1 MAPLVMMTCTGF
13 SGYAVLLT
21 VAPLWAVEGGAT
33 TAGSGLVN
41 GVLLL
46 FTVLTQLLVPR
57 ALRSFGWGPVLAVG
71 LVLLGVPGVLLS
83 LSDGLGVVLGLSA
96 VRGVGFGVLT
106 VTGSAAVAA
115 LVSAKR
121 RGEAIGTYGL
131 AVAVPNLVLLPAGP
145 WIADSLGYWVAFTLS
160 ALPLAGIPAALRLAS
175 ALRLSAP
182 DLHPGMTASPDPRD
196 SESAAYRRLLRP
208 MLLLLAVTLA
218 GGAVI
223 TFTPQMVESASVAA
237 GGLFLMGLSAALSRW
252 RVGVFADR
260 HGAQRFLVPLVSLT
274 GVGMALVSW
283 SVADSDSVRV
293 GSFLVAML
301 LVGLCYGGLQNLTL
315 VISFTAVSRRHHN
328 LASAVW
334 NVGFDAGT
342 ALGSV
347 AVGVIAEL
355 TSFATAFLF
364 AGAIAVATLPLA
376 LQRPAAT
383 ATQTPKTPRAA
394 E

>member
-1 MAPLVMMTCTGF
+1 MTALMVMTCAGF

-57 ALRSFGWGPVLAVG
+57 ALSRLGWAPVLTIG
-71 LVLLGVPGVLLS
+71 LALLGVPGVLLS

-96 VRGVGFGVLT
+96 VRGIGFGVLT
-106 VTGSAAVAA
+106 VAGSAAVAA
-115 LVSAKR
+115 LVDAKR
-121 RGEAIGTYGL
+121 RGEAIGAYGL
-131 AVAVPNLVLLPAGP
+131 AVALPNLVLLPAGP
-145 WIADSLGYWVAFTLS
+145 WIADTLGYWVAFSLS
-160 ALPLAGIPAALRLAS
+160 ALPLVGIPAALRLAS
-175 ALRLSAP
+175 HLRPSALDLHNEMTAAP
-182 DLHPGMTASPDPRD
+182 DPLDP
-196 SESAAYRRLLRP
+196 ESTAYRRLLRP

-223 TFTPQMVESASVAA
+223 TFTPQMVDSPSVAA
-237 GGLFLMGLSAALSRW
+237 IGLLLMGLSAAISRW

-260 HGAQRFLVPLVSLT
+260 YGPQRFLVPLVPLT
-274 GVGMALVSW
+274 GAAMALVSW
-283 SVADSDSVRV
+283 SVASSGGVRV

-301 LVGLCYGGLQNLTL
+301 LIGLCYGGLQNLTL
-315 VISFTAVSRRHHN
+315 LISFTSVSRRHHN

-334 NVGFDAGT
+334 NIGFDAGT

-347 AVGVIAEL
+347 AVGVIATL
-355 TSFATAFLF
+355 TSFSAAFLV
-364 AGAIAVATLPLA
+364 AAAIAVATLPLA
-376 LQRPAAT
+376 LRRPAT
-383 ATQTPKTPRAA
+383 RAA